1 MAINIGSQHA
11 GVINNAEGDQHVYIG
26 SATYTALVDRVR
38 SELRDV
44 TLPAAVRAE
53 VDAELEAV
61 GTATD
66 EQAVG
71 RVGRVIG
78 LLRSAG
84 ALAGAGGGLVSALSA
99 LVGSFGALGEPL
111 AAMLP

>member
-11 GVINNAEGDQHVYIG
+11 GVINNAEGDQNVYIG
-26 SATYTALVDRVR
+26 NATYTTLVDRVR
-38 SELRDV
+38 AELRNV
-44 TLPAAVRAE
+44 PLPPAVQAE
-53 VDAELEAV
+53 VNAELDAV
-61 GTATD
+61 GTSTD
-66 EQAVG
+66 QQAVG

-84 ALAGAGGGLVSALSA
+84 ALAGAGGGLVTALSA
-99 LVGSFGALGEPL
+99 LVGSFGELGQPL